1 MEDDLKTKQK
11 NGRQPQKKCKNGR
24 RPQENEIQTQ
34 IKWMEGN
41 LKKNGRR
48 TNQPKST

>member
-1 MEDDLKTKQK
+1 MEDDLKNKIKMEDKLTK
-11 NGRQPQKKCKNGR
+11 NNMEDNLKKIMNGR
-24 RPQENEIQTQ
+24 RP
-34 IKWMEGN
+34 